1 MNRHRFLNINERW
14 KKNEYQID
22 VILVLNLEHRPD
34 RFYMV
39 YAGLDI
45 ADAPLDRVKRWNAV
59 PGSKFKSLQEI
70 VEATAEDGFPK
81 FQLYCLSEE
90 NCSDRYED
98 ELQFH
103 INVMTQKWSYCQMLR
118 YLRDTNQS
126 GLILYDDRYVRSW
139 LHLAD
144 TYHYLREAQL
154 GNDTLILQLE
164 YYENIWCQRYD
175 RIRHPSVPYI
185 VEGPISSSENAMV
198 YSPEGAAFL
207 LEYLFINSELFVE
220 STIGH
225 LSHQPREKI
234 PYFWSYDVDIVGWFD
249 TGTNIRPEASDFNK
263 IIDIE

>member
-14 KKNEYQID
+14 KKNKHQID

-59 PGSKFKSLQEI
+59 PGSQFKSFQEI
-70 VEATAEDGFPK
+70 AEATAEDGFSE
-81 FQLYCLSEE
+81 FRCLSEE
-90 NCSDRYED
+90 NLRNRYND
-98 ELQFH
+98 ELQFYL
-103 INVMTQKWSYCQMLR
+103 NVMTQKWSYCQMLR

-126 GLILYDDRYVRSW
+126 GLILYDDRYIKSW

-144 TYHYLREAQL
+144 TYHYLRKYQE
-154 GNDTLILQLE
+154 GNDALILQLE

-175 RIRHPSVPYI
+175 RIRHPSVPYV

-198 YSPEGAAFL
+198 YSAEGAAFL

-220 STIGH
+220 STIGY
-225 LSHQPREKI
+225 LSHKPREENSD
-234 PYFWSYDVDIVGWFD
+234 FWSYDVDIVGWFD
-249 TGTNIRPEASDFNK
+249 TGTNIRPEASDYNE
-263 IIDIE
+263 IIDLQ